1 MDPAVASLVVLG
13 GAVALFLWNR
23 LPVGVVAILVALA
36 LYATGVLDAEAAL
49 SGFGDPVVIFVASLF
64 VVSEALDA
72 TGVTTWAGLALTR
85 RAGTGRAPLLVAI
98 MLLVALLTAVVSP
111 NGSVA
116 ALLPMVVV
124 VALRNGHAV
133 PQMLAPL
140 AFGAHA
146 GSLLALSG
154 SPVNVI
160 VSDAAV
166 QAGAGPFGFFEYALV
181 GLPLVVVTV
190 AICTLLGPKLLPAT
204 GAGSP
209 LADLSRHADV
219 LAGHYAL
226 QDGVYPLAGVSPADV
241 AALAF
246 PLVLAFVFGLLGI
259 VVVSAVVGR
268 MLGYTVPMS
277 VAIGLTSLYGFPGTL
292 VLSQEAAR
300 GAGETPEEVVAIEA
314 YVLPKMIVAGFSTVT
329 ITSVVVTSVIAAT
342 IGG

>member
-204 GAGSP
+204 GAGPRSP
-209 LADLSRHADV
+209 
-219 LAGHYAL
+219 
-226 QDGVYPLAGVSPADV
+226 
-241 AALAF
+241 
-246 PLVLAFVFGLLGI
+246 
-259 VVVSAVVGR
+259 
-268 MLGYTVPMS
+268 
-277 VAIGLTSLYGFPGTL
+277 TS
-292 VLSQEAAR
+292 
-300 GAGETPEEVVAIEA
+300 
-314 YVLPKMIVAGFSTVT
+314 
-329 ITSVVVTSVIAAT
+329 AAT
-342 IGG
+342 PTCWPATTRCRTACTGWVCGRRRPSWAGCCRTTTRPG